1 MLKEI
6 RIYGQPAANLL
17 LKLNSSYINISLLK
31 ENIFMIVPI
40 NYRNVMPGRYLIT
53 DNARVFE
60 IDNKRNTVT
69 DITDRASYL
78 DKSIGY
84 YCIYLYDKTNHKN
97 NYLLHRL
104 VIGSFMGDEPNLV
117 VDHLN
122 MNKTD
127 NRLSNLEYV
136 TSRENLRR
144 AAVAYGKDYE
154 LMSEDLVRNICEL
167 LEKGYHATKIMKE
180 LSLPNNAAMMTSI
193 VAIYMRQRWTDI
205 SKDYNWDVDDIRL
218 KIYSK
223 EDLKLI
229 AYMIY
234 YSGYGPKEIAERF
247 PKYDLKKLNQV
258 VKKMNQGK
266 LYKKFLEEAGSTT
279 IGKGKPPRDSDG
291 FMRLIPT
298 PLGVKQLRKIRQ
310 DLNRS

>member
-1 MLKEI
+1 
-6 RIYGQPAANLL
+6 
-17 LKLNSSYINISLLK
+17 
-31 ENIFMIVPI
+31 
-40 NYRNVMPGRYLIT
+40 
-53 DNARVFE
+53 
-60 IDNKRNTVT
+60 
-69 DITDRASYL
+69 
-78 DKSIGY
+78 
-84 YCIYLYDKTNHKN
+84 
-97 NYLLHRL
+97 
-104 VIGSFMGDEPNLV
+104 
-117 VDHLN
+117 
-122 MNKTD
+122 
-127 NRLSNLEYV
+127 
-136 TSRENLRR
+136 
-144 AAVAYGKDYE
+144 
-154 LMSEDLVRNICEL
+154 MSEDLVRNICEL

-279 IGKGKPPRDSDG
+279 IGKGEPPRDSDG